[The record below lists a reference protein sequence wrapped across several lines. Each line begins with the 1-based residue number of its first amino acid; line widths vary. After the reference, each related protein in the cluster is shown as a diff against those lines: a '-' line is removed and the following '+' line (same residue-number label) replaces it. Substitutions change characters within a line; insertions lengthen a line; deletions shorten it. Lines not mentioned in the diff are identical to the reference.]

1 MGSSLVGL
9 EVDGKLVPNIAGQ
22 IDFKRELAMVSAHF
36 TRAVVLEVIGTFV
49 EVLGLQF
56 GCKDTIQPAVFG
68 VPRSCLDV
76 A

>member
-1 MGSSLVGL
+1 VVF
-9 EVDGKLVPNIAGQ
+9 ELVPSMNQDLLSVDEIIKDILGY
-22 IDFKRELAMVSAHF
+22 R
-36 TRAVVLEVIGTFV
+36 TFV